1 MAYGADATRGGKVL
15 REDELAKAGAV
26 ELLSDMLQCPDA
38 HGRQVVLA
46 LMQVCPCPLH
56 AGVPLSLGPLSACLP
71 ACLCL
76 LVCLCAVH

>member
-1 MAYGADATRGGKVL
+1 MRGGKVL

-46 LMQVCPCPLH
+46 LMQVCPCPL
-56 AGVPLSLGPLSACLP
+56 ALYLPACLP
-71 ACLCL
+71 ACAC
-76 LVCLCAVH
+76 